1 LSAPKWI
8 LFAPGVHQG
17 GGAILLKALLAVAGE
32 FFTVAYIDRRF
43 LEREFFSYAG
53 KVVPVCNSILG
64 RLTAE
69 LDLKRTASEKFSVFC
84 FHNLPPFFKFEGK
97 IVQFL
102 QNRLILD
109 PALKVNIRVRTQ
121 QKLFRLLMKRVDVFI
136 VQTDGMKREL
146 ESVNH
151 GASVRVCSFIPTCYV
166 RNEEA
171 EAVKDGFVYPA
182 SGEPHKNHRVL
193 LEAWRLLKQE
203 GCCVPLHLTVPKNS
217 RLGEYIDDF
226 TKKHQLNVVNH
237 GAIEHHEVISIMNAS
252 AGLIFPSKI
261 ESFGLP
267 LLEAASLGLPIVASE
282 LDFVRDVVIPSE
294 SFHPDSALSIC
305 RAVIRFLDG
314 NKKCLVETRSPED
327 LFGLLSSLY

>member
-1 LSAPKWI
+1 
-8 LFAPGVHQG
+8 
-17 GGAILLKALLAVAGE
+17 
-32 FFTVAYIDRRF
+32 
-43 LEREFFSYAG
+43 
-53 KVVPVCNSILG
+53 
-64 RLTAE
+64 
-69 LDLKRTASEKFSVFC
+69 
-84 FHNLPPFFKFEGK
+84 
-97 IVQFL
+97 
-102 QNRLILD
+102 
-109 PALKVNIRVRTQ
+109 
-121 QKLFRLLMKRVDVFI
+121 
-136 VQTDGMKREL
+136 
-146 ESVNH
+146 
-151 GASVRVCSFIPTCYV
+151 
-166 RNEEA
+166 
-171 EAVKDGFVYPA
+171 
-182 SGEPHKNHRVL
+182 
-193 LEAWRLLKQE
+193 
-203 GCCVPLHLTVPKNS
+203 LTVPKNS